1 MRIPFSREEIEKAVE
16 DGSDPDKQYIASI
29 DEWAVTGAGL
39 VPMDVAEK
47 QRAEFFGD
55 VKFRTI
61 EDLLKEAQETY
72 IA

>member
-1 MRIPFSREEIEKAVE
+1 MVQ

-29 DEWAVTGAGL
+29 DEWTVAGAGL

-47 QRAEFFGD
+47 QRAKFFSN

-61 EDLLKEAQETY
+61 EELIQEAQVSDVV
-72 IA
+72 